1 MTTMTHIYTNPLDI
15 FSNAKYFERYAK
27 YTGIVLIY
35 TLIQMGEYICSPEFQ
50 RFRSQCKVES
60 IVQHEENYY
69 KKHKCFDFN
78 GTIHI
83 GYNKADT
90 KYYIIDGQHRFEAAN
105 ILFNKTR
112 IDVQLLIELH
122 IVTNPVEMKSIWDT
136 LNHNT
141 ELPEFAYSYI
151 KPIAEAALRHFE
163 DKYPDFFVSSGNIRK
178 IKRPRMSYTIVLEEF
193 GKIVDGLK
201 LKCCE
206 ELIKSV
212 DNLNVRLISM
222 PTDTVTAYFNN
233 KNGEQYQMETR
244 LMYKTARRAGMFL
257 GLYKH
262 KSYGYD
268 WTREI
273 IDMVKADRR
282 EELKNMSTN
291 NTVVIPSNSGTKK
304 EIKAKK
310 VKSESSKLTK
320 HEKSIIQ
327 SNSQKSNNSEG
338 THVHVQH
345 STKITPLNRSILINE
360 CPYRMYA

>member
-1 MTTMTHIYTNPLDI
+1 MPHIFTNPLDI

-27 YTGIVLIY
+27 YTGIVLLT

-69 KKHKCFDFN
+69 KKHKRFDFN

-83 GYNKADT
+83 CYNKADT

-122 IVTNPVEMKSIWDT
+122 IVTKPVEMEIIWNT

-141 ELPEFAYSYI
+141 RLPEFAYPYI
-151 KPIAEAALRHFE
+151 KPIAEAALADLVE
-163 DKYPDFFVSSGNIRK
+163 KYPDFFVCSVNIRK
-178 IKRPRMSYTIVLEEF
+178 IKRPRMSQTIVLEEL
-193 GKIVDGLK
+193 GKIVDELK
-201 LKCCE
+201 LKCWE
-206 ELIKSV
+206 ELIKIV
-212 DNLNVRLISM
+212 LDYNVWMVSI
-222 PTDTVTAYFNN
+222 PDVTAYFNN
-233 KNGEQYQMETR
+233 RNGEQYQMETR
-244 LMYKTARRAGMFL
+244 LMYKTAKRAGMFL
-257 GLYKH
+257 GLYKL
-262 KSYGYD
+262 KSTGYD

-273 IDMVKADRR
+273 IDMVKKDRR
-282 EELKNMSTN
+282 ELKNTSTN
-291 NTVVIPSNSGTKK
+291 NMVVIPSNSGTKK
-304 EIKAKK
+304 EAKAKK
-310 VKSESSKLTK
+310 VIKSESSKLTK

-338 THVHVQH
+338 THHVHVHH
-345 STKITPLNRSILINE
+345 STKITPLNRSTLITE

>member
-1 MTTMTHIYTNPLDI
+1 MTHIYTNPLDM
-15 FSNAKYFERYAK
+15 FLNATYLEMSLK
-27 YTGIVLIY
+27 YTGIVLLTI
-35 TLIQMGEYICSPEFQ
+35 LIQMDEYICSPEFQ
-50 RFRSQCKVES
+50 RFRCPGKIES

-69 KKHKCFDFN
+69 KKHKHFDFN

-112 IDVQLLIELH
+112 IDVKLLIQLH
-122 IVTNPVEMKSIWDT
+122 IVTNQVEMKSIWDT

-141 ELPEFAYSYI
+141 PLPEFAYSYI
-151 KPIAEAALRHFE
+151 KPIAEAALAHLR
-163 DKYPDFFVSSGNIRK
+163 DKYPDFFVSSVNIRK
-178 IKRPRMSYTIVLEEF
+178 IKRPRMSQTIVLEEL

-206 ELIKSV
+206 DLIKIV
-212 DNLNVRLISM
+212 LDFNVWLVTMS
-222 PTDTVTAYFNN
+222 TDTVTAYFNN

-257 GLYKH
+257 GLYKL
-262 KSYGYD
+262 KSTGYE

-273 IDMVKADRR
+273 IDMVKAERR
-282 EELKNMSTN
+282 ELKNMSTN
-291 NTVVIPSNSGTKK
+291 NTVIIPSNSGTKK
-304 EIKAKK
+304 EVKANK

-327 SNSQKSNNSEG
+327 SNSKNSNNSEG
-338 THVHVQH
+338 THVHVHH
-345 STKITPLNRSILINE
+345 STKITPLNRSTLITE